1 MREITHIKTT
11 YPISDFKINPPL
23 SEYTFHPIAPIYSK
37 ASAYAGVSLK
47 EYGFFVLKI
56 DISPFH
62 KYKIHSYFFQRLN
75 NI

>member
-47 EYGFFVLKI
+47 EYVLKI